1 MNNTSTDAQGIDC
14 SVVIVT
20 WNSEEFI
27 SDCINS
33 LYKYGKSWISK
44 IVVVDN
50 HSTDRTVEIL
60 ESQFPDV
67 IVIKNRANLGF
78 GRANNIGLAECDS
91 EYVMLLNPDTK
102 FIDKTPLNLVSFLS
116 LHRDV
121 AMIGPRIVTS
131 SGQGNP
137 YRGFPEFLTVFLHEL
152 GTDKVYY
159 GDIGESTSEVDW
171 LTAACVCLRK
181 DAIQQ
186 AKGFDTDYFLYYE
199 DMDLCW
205 RFYKLGWRMMYF
217 PASSICHY
225 VGGSEKLWQKST
237 FLHIKKGLVLF
248 TGKHYGICRALSVRF
263 ALFLGL
269 SIKLVCYLVI
279 SPFSKESRRRLP
291 GYAEALSFV
300 FVSMKGR

>member
-1 MNNTSTDAQGIDC
+1 MSTDAQGVTC

-33 LYKYGKSWISK
+33 LYKYGKPWISK

-50 HSTDRTVEIL
+50 YSADRTVEIL
-60 ESQFPDV
+60 ESQFPDIV
-67 IVIKNRANLGF
+67 VIKNQANLGF
-78 GRANNIGLAECDS
+78 GRANNIGIAECGS

-102 FIDKTPLNLVSFLS
+102 FIDKTPLNLISFLS
-116 LHRDV
+116 LHQDV
-121 AMIGPRIVTS
+121 AMAGPRIVTS
-131 SGQGNP
+131 SGQENP

-152 GTDKVYY
+152 GADKVCY
-159 GDIGESTSEVDW
+159 GDIGESAKEVDW

-186 AKGFDTDYFLYYE
+186 AGGFDTDYFLYCE
-199 DMDLCW
+199 DMDLC
-205 RFYKLGWRMMYF
+205 RRLHRLGWRMMYF
-217 PASSICHY
+217 PASTIYHY

-248 TGKHYGICRALSVRF
+248 ISKHYGIRRALSVRF

-269 SIKLVCYLVI
+269 SVKLICYLVV
-279 SPFSKESRRRLP
+279 SPFSKGSRRRLP

-300 FVSMKGR
+300 FVSMKGG